1 MNDRLGKATKDHPVR
16 HHCNRDGGRC
26 VHVHHAV
33 DCFMRKKSKYKPKPV
48 LQNPLGFVLENI
60 TPITQHEDYL
70 LNLQLKNSS
79 AMERL
84 LKGKADKKDM
94 NTLIAMSNITEA
106 LQLMGFGAD
115 YKEVGIDGR
124 EALIGIIMRAV
135 KIQRFTPTGKEI
147 QSLNMLMEL
156 HDAQMDVITVKVMDE
171 AVNLAKKQ
179 IIQRQATVLPDVLL
193 EQ

>member
-1 MNDRLGKATKDHPVR
+1 
-16 HHCNRDGGRC
+16 
-26 VHVHHAV
+26 
-33 DCFMRKKSKYKPKPV
+33 MRKKSKYKPRQV

-84 LKGKADKKDM
+84 LKGKATKKDM

-106 LQLMGFGAD
+106 LQMMGFGTD
-115 YKEVGIDGR
+115 YKEVAVDGR

-135 KIQRFTPTGKEI
+135 KILRFTPTGKEI

-156 HDAQMDVITVKVMDE
+156 HDAQMDVITVKSMDE
-171 AVNLAKKQ
+171 AINLAKKQ
-179 IIQRQATVLPDVLL
+179 IILRRATVLPDVELT
-193 EQ
+193 

>member
-1 MNDRLGKATKDHPVR
+1 
-16 HHCNRDGGRC
+16 
-26 VHVHHAV
+26 
-33 DCFMRKKSKYKPKPV
+33 MRKKSKYKPRQV

-84 LKGKADKKDM
+84 LKGKATKKDL

-106 LQLMGFGAD
+106 LQIMGFGTE
-115 YKEVGIDGR
+115 YKEVAVDGR

-135 KIQRFTPTGKEI
+135 KILRFTPTGKEI

-156 HDAQMDVITVKVMDE
+156 HDAQMDVITVKSMDE
-171 AVNLAKKQ
+171 AINLAKKQ
-179 IIQRQATVLPDVLL
+179 IILRRATVLPDVELT
-193 EQ
+193 

>member
-1 MNDRLGKATKDHPVR
+1 
-16 HHCNRDGGRC
+16 
-26 VHVHHAV
+26 
-33 DCFMRKKSKYKPKPV
+33 MRKKSKYKPRQV

-70 LNLQLKNSS
+70 INLQLKNSS

-84 LKGKADKKDM
+84 LKGKATKKDM

-106 LQLMGFGAD
+106 LQMMGFGTE
-115 YKEVGIDGR
+115 YKEVAVDGR

-135 KIQRFTPTGKEI
+135 KILRFTPTGKEI

-156 HDAQMDVITVKVMDE
+156 HDAQMDVITVKSMDE
-171 AVNLAKKQ
+171 AINLAKKQ
-179 IIQRQATVLPDVLL
+179 IILRRATVLPDVELT
-193 EQ
+193 

>member
-1 MNDRLGKATKDHPVR
+1 
-16 HHCNRDGGRC
+16 
-26 VHVHHAV
+26 
-33 DCFMRKKSKYKPKPV
+33 MRKKSKYKPRQV

-84 LKGKADKKDM
+84 LKGKATKKDM

-106 LQLMGFGAD
+106 LQIMGFGTE
-115 YKEVGIDGR
+115 YKEVAVDGR

-135 KIQRFTPTGKEI
+135 KILRFTPTGKEI

-156 HDAQMDVITVKVMDE
+156 HDAQMDVITVKSMDE
-171 AVNLAKKQ
+171 AINLAKKQ
-179 IIQRQATVLPDVLL
+179 IILRRATVLPDVELT
-193 EQ
+193 

>member
-1 MNDRLGKATKDHPVR
+1 
-16 HHCNRDGGRC
+16 
-26 VHVHHAV
+26 
-33 DCFMRKKSKYKPKPV
+33 MRKKSKYKPRQV

-84 LKGKADKKDM
+84 LKGKATKKDM

-106 LQLMGFGAD
+106 LQIMGFGTE
-115 YKEVGIDGR
+115 YKEVGVDGR

-135 KIQRFTPTGKEI
+135 KILRFTPTGKEI

-156 HDAQMDVITVKVMDE
+156 HDAQMDVITVKSMDE
-171 AVNLAKKQ
+171 AINLAKKQ
-179 IIQRQATVLPDVLL
+179 IILRRATVLPDVELT
-193 EQ
+193 

>member
-1 MNDRLGKATKDHPVR
+1 M
-16 HHCNRDGGRC
+16 
-26 VHVHHAV
+26 AV
-33 DCFMRKKSKYKPKPV
+33 TVVRKKSKYKPKPV
-48 LQNPLGFVLENI
+48 LQNPLSFVLENI

-84 LKGKADKKDM
+84 LQGKANKKDM

-106 LQLMGFGAD
+106 LQLMGFGKE
-115 YKEVGIDGR
+115 YKEVGVDGR

-156 HDAQMDVITVKVMDE
+156 HDAQMDVITVKAMDE
-171 AVNLAKKQ
+171 AINLAKKQ
-179 IIQRQATVLPDVLL
+179 IIQRQATVLPDVVL

>member
-1 MNDRLGKATKDHPVR
+1 V
-16 HHCNRDGGRC
+16 
-26 VHVHHAV
+26 
-33 DCFMRKKSKYKPKPV
+33 RKKSKYKPRQV

-84 LKGKADKKDM
+84 LKGKATKKDM

-106 LQLMGFGAD
+106 LQMMGFGTE
-115 YKEVGIDGR
+115 YKEVAVDGR

-135 KIQRFTPTGKEI
+135 KILRFTPTGKEI

-156 HDAQMDVITVKVMDE
+156 HDAQMDVITVKSMDE
-171 AVNLAKKQ
+171 AINLAKKQ
-179 IIQRQATVLPDVLL
+179 IILRRATVLPDVELT
-193 EQ
+193 

>member
-1 MNDRLGKATKDHPVR
+1 V
-16 HHCNRDGGRC
+16 
-26 VHVHHAV
+26 
-33 DCFMRKKSKYKPKPV
+33 RKKSKYKPRQV

-70 LNLQLKNSS
+70 INLQLKNSS

-84 LKGKADKKDM
+84 LKGKANKQDM

-106 LQLMGFGAD
+106 LQMMGFGTE
-115 YKEVGIDGR
+115 YKEVGVEGR

-135 KIQRFTPTGKEI
+135 KILRFTPTGKEI

-156 HDAQMDVITVKVMDE
+156 HDPQMDVITVKSMDE
-171 AVNLAKKQ
+171 AINLAKKQ
-179 IIQRQATVLPDVLL
+179 IILRKATVLPDVELT
-193 EQ
+193 

>member
-1 MNDRLGKATKDHPVR
+1 V
-16 HHCNRDGGRC
+16 
-26 VHVHHAV
+26 
-33 DCFMRKKSKYKPKPV
+33 RKKSKYKPRQV

-70 LNLQLKNSS
+70 INLQLKNSS

-84 LKGKADKKDM
+84 LKGKANKQDM

-106 LQLMGFGAD
+106 LQMMGFGTE
-115 YKEVGIDGR
+115 YKEVGVEGR

-135 KIQRFTPTGKEI
+135 KILRFTPTGKEI

-156 HDAQMDVITVKVMDE
+156 HDAQMDVITVKSMDE
-171 AVNLAKKQ
+171 AINLAKKQ
-179 IIQRQATVLPDVLL
+179 IILRKATVLPDVELT
-193 EQ
+193 

>member
-1 MNDRLGKATKDHPVR
+1 V
-16 HHCNRDGGRC
+16 
-26 VHVHHAV
+26 
-33 DCFMRKKSKYKPKPV
+33 RKKSKYKPRQV

-84 LKGKADKKDM
+84 LKGKATKKDM

-106 LQLMGFGAD
+106 LQMMGFGTE
-115 YKEVGIDGR
+115 YKEVGVDGR

-135 KIQRFTPTGKEI
+135 KILRFTPTGKEI

-156 HDAQMDVITVKVMDE
+156 HDAQMDVITVKSMDE
-171 AVNLAKKQ
+171 AINLAKKQ
-179 IIQRQATVLPDVLL
+179 IILRRATVLPDVELT
-193 EQ
+193 

>member
-1 MNDRLGKATKDHPVR
+1 V
-16 HHCNRDGGRC
+16 
-26 VHVHHAV
+26 
-33 DCFMRKKSKYKPKPV
+33 RKKSKYKPRQV

-84 LKGKADKKDM
+84 LKGKATKKDM

-106 LQLMGFGAD
+106 LQIMGFGTE
-115 YKEVGIDGR
+115 YKEVGVDGR

-135 KIQRFTPTGKEI
+135 KILRFTPTGKEI

-156 HDAQMDVITVKVMDE
+156 HDAQMDVITVKSMDE
-171 AVNLAKKQ
+171 AINLAKKQ
-179 IIQRQATVLPDVLL
+179 IILRRATVLPDVELT
-193 EQ
+193 

>member
-1 MNDRLGKATKDHPVR
+1 MEITV
-16 HHCNRDGGRC
+16 
-26 VHVHHAV
+26 V
-33 DCFMRKKSKYKPKPV
+33 RKKSKYKPRQV

-84 LKGKADKKDM
+84 LKGKATKKDM

-106 LQLMGFGAD
+106 LQMMGFGTD
-115 YKEVGIDGR
+115 YKEVAVDGR

-135 KIQRFTPTGKEI
+135 KILRFTPTGKEI

-156 HDAQMDVITVKVMDE
+156 HDAQMDVITVKSMDE
-171 AVNLAKKQ
+171 AINLAKKQ
-179 IIQRQATVLPDVLL
+179 IILRRATVLPDVELT
-193 EQ
+193 

>member
-1 MNDRLGKATKDHPVR
+1 
-16 HHCNRDGGRC
+16 
-26 VHVHHAV
+26 
-33 DCFMRKKSKYKPKPV
+33 MRKKSKYKPRQV

-84 LKGKADKKDM
+84 LQGKATKKDM

-106 LQLMGFGAD
+106 LQMMGFGTD
-115 YKEVGIDGR
+115 YKEVAVDGR

-135 KIQRFTPTGKEI
+135 KILRFTPTGKEI

-156 HDAQMDVITVKVMDE
+156 HDAQMDVITVKSMDE
-171 AVNLAKKQ
+171 AINLAKKQ
-179 IIQRQATVLPDVLL
+179 IILRRATVLPDVELT
-193 EQ
+193 

>member
-1 MNDRLGKATKDHPVR
+1 MEVI
-16 HHCNRDGGRC
+16 
-26 VHVHHAV
+26 VV
-33 DCFMRKKSKYKPKPV
+33 RKKSKYKPRQV

-84 LKGKADKKDM
+84 LKGKATKKDL

-106 LQLMGFGAD
+106 LQIMGFGTE
-115 YKEVGIDGR
+115 YKEVAVDGR

-135 KIQRFTPTGKEI
+135 KILRFTPTGKEI

-156 HDAQMDVITVKVMDE
+156 HDAQMDVITVKSMDE
-171 AVNLAKKQ
+171 AINLAKKQ
-179 IIQRQATVLPDVLL
+179 IILRRATVLPDVELT
-193 EQ
+193 

>member
-1 MNDRLGKATKDHPVR
+1 MEVTV
-16 HHCNRDGGRC
+16 
-26 VHVHHAV
+26 V
-33 DCFMRKKSKYKPKPV
+33 RKKSKYKPRQV

-84 LKGKADKKDM
+84 LKGNATKKDM

-106 LQLMGFGAD
+106 LQMMGFGTE
-115 YKEVGIDGR
+115 YKEVGVDGR

-135 KIQRFTPTGKEI
+135 KILRFTPTGKEI

-156 HDAQMDVITVKVMDE
+156 HDAQMDVITVKSMDE
-171 AVNLAKKQ
+171 AINLAKKQ
-179 IIQRQATVLPDVLL
+179 IILRRATVLPDVELT
-193 EQ
+193 

>member
-1 MNDRLGKATKDHPVR
+1 MEVTV
-16 HHCNRDGGRC
+16 
-26 VHVHHAV
+26 V
-33 DCFMRKKSKYKPKPV
+33 RKKSKYKPRQV

-84 LKGKADKKDM
+84 LKGKATKKDM

-106 LQLMGFGAD
+106 LQMMGFGTE
-115 YKEVGIDGR
+115 YKEVAVDGR

-135 KIQRFTPTGKEI
+135 KILRFTPTGKEI

-156 HDAQMDVITVKVMDE
+156 HDAQMDVITVKSMDE
-171 AVNLAKKQ
+171 AINLAKKQ
-179 IIQRQATVLPDVLL
+179 IILRRATVLPDVELT
-193 EQ
+193 

>member
-1 MNDRLGKATKDHPVR
+1 M
-16 HHCNRDGGRC
+16 
-26 VHVHHAV
+26 AV
-33 DCFMRKKSKYKPKPV
+33 TVVRKKSKYKPRQV

-70 LNLQLKNSS
+70 INLQLKNSS

-84 LKGKADKKDM
+84 LKGKANKQDM

-106 LQLMGFGAD
+106 LQLMGFGTE
-115 YKEVGIDGR
+115 YKEVGVDGR

-135 KIQRFTPTGKEI
+135 KILRFTPTGKEI

-156 HDAQMDVITVKVMDE
+156 HDAQMDVITVKSMDE
-171 AVNLAKKQ
+171 AINLAKKQ
-179 IIQRQATVLPDVLL
+179 IILRKATVLPDVELT
-193 EQ
+193 

>member
-1 MNDRLGKATKDHPVR
+1 
-16 HHCNRDGGRC
+16 
-26 VHVHHAV
+26 
-33 DCFMRKKSKYKPKPV
+33 MRKKSKYKPRQV

-84 LKGKADKKDM
+84 LKGNATKKDM

-106 LQLMGFGAD
+106 LQMMGFGTE
-115 YKEVGIDGR
+115 YKEVGVDGR

-135 KIQRFTPTGKEI
+135 KILRFTPTGKEI

-156 HDAQMDVITVKVMDE
+156 HDAQMDVITVKSMDE
-171 AVNLAKKQ
+171 AINLAKKQ
-179 IIQRQATVLPDVLL
+179 IILRRATVLPDVELT
-193 EQ
+193 

>member
-1 MNDRLGKATKDHPVR
+1 V
-16 HHCNRDGGRC
+16 
-26 VHVHHAV
+26 
-33 DCFMRKKSKYKPKPV
+33 RKKSKYKPRQV

-84 LKGKADKKDM
+84 LQGKATKKDM

-106 LQLMGFGAD
+106 LQMMGFGTE
-115 YKEVGIDGR
+115 YKEVAVDGR

-135 KIQRFTPTGKEI
+135 KILRFTPTGKEI

-156 HDAQMDVITVKVMDE
+156 HDAQMDVITVKSMDE
-171 AVNLAKKQ
+171 AINLAKKQ
-179 IIQRQATVLPDVLL
+179 IILRRATVLPDVELT
-193 EQ
+193 

>member
-1 MNDRLGKATKDHPVR
+1 V
-16 HHCNRDGGRC
+16 
-26 VHVHHAV
+26 
-33 DCFMRKKSKYKPKPV
+33 RKKSKYKPRQV

-84 LKGKADKKDM
+84 LKGKATKKDL

-106 LQLMGFGAD
+106 LQIMGFGTE
-115 YKEVGIDGR
+115 YKEVAVDGR

-135 KIQRFTPTGKEI
+135 KILRFTPTGKEI

-156 HDAQMDVITVKVMDE
+156 HDAQMDVITVKSMDE
-171 AVNLAKKQ
+171 AINLAKKQ
-179 IIQRQATVLPDVLL
+179 IILRRATVLPDVELT
-193 EQ
+193 

>member
-1 MNDRLGKATKDHPVR
+1 
-16 HHCNRDGGRC
+16 
-26 VHVHHAV
+26 
-33 DCFMRKKSKYKPKPV
+33 MRKKSKYKPKPV

-106 LQLMGFGAD
+106 LQLMGFGTE

-135 KIQRFTPTGKEI
+135 KIRRFTPTGKEI

>member
-1 MNDRLGKATKDHPVR
+1 
-16 HHCNRDGGRC
+16 
-26 VHVHHAV
+26 
-33 DCFMRKKSKYKPKPV
+33 
-48 LQNPLGFVLENI
+48 
-60 TPITQHEDYL
+60 
-70 LNLQLKNSS
+70 
-79 AMERL
+79 MERL
-84 LKGKADKKDM
+84 LKGKANKKDM

-106 LQLMGFGAD
+106 LQLMGFGTD

>member
-1 MNDRLGKATKDHPVR
+1 
-16 HHCNRDGGRC
+16 
-26 VHVHHAV
+26 
-33 DCFMRKKSKYKPKPV
+33 MRKKSKYKPRQV

-70 LNLQLKNSS
+70 INLQLKNSS

-84 LKGKADKKDM
+84 LKGKATKKDM

-106 LQLMGFGAD
+106 LQMMGFGTE
-115 YKEVGIDGR
+115 YKEVGVDGR

-135 KIQRFTPTGKEI
+135 KILRFTPTGKEI

-156 HDAQMDVITVKVMDE
+156 HDAQMDVITVKSMDE
-171 AVNLAKKQ
+171 AINLAKKQ
-179 IIQRQATVLPDVLL
+179 IILRRATVLPDVELT
-193 EQ
+193 

>member
-1 MNDRLGKATKDHPVR
+1 
-16 HHCNRDGGRC
+16 
-26 VHVHHAV
+26 
-33 DCFMRKKSKYKPKPV
+33 MRKKSKYKPRQV

-70 LNLQLKNSS
+70 INLQLKNSS

-84 LKGKADKKDM
+84 LKGKANKQDM

-106 LQLMGFGAD
+106 LQMMGFGTE
-115 YKEVGIDGR
+115 YKEVGVEGR

-135 KIQRFTPTGKEI
+135 KILRFTPTGKEI

-156 HDAQMDVITVKVMDE
+156 HDAQMDVITVKSMDE
-171 AVNLAKKQ
+171 AINLAKKQ
-179 IIQRQATVLPDVLL
+179 IILRKATVLPDVELT
-193 EQ
+193 

>member
-1 MNDRLGKATKDHPVR
+1 
-16 HHCNRDGGRC
+16 
-26 VHVHHAV
+26 
-33 DCFMRKKSKYKPKPV
+33 MRKKSKYKPRQV

-84 LKGKADKKDM
+84 LKGKATKKDM

-106 LQLMGFGAD
+106 LQMMGFGTE
-115 YKEVGIDGR
+115 YKEVAVDGR

-135 KIQRFTPTGKEI
+135 KILRFTPTGKEI

-156 HDAQMDVITVKVMDE
+156 HDAQMDVITVKSMDE
-171 AVNLAKKQ
+171 AINLAKKQ
-179 IIQRQATVLPDVLL
+179 IILRRATVLPDVELT
-193 EQ
+193 

>member
-1 MNDRLGKATKDHPVR
+1 
-16 HHCNRDGGRC
+16 
-26 VHVHHAV
+26 
-33 DCFMRKKSKYKPKPV
+33 MRKKSKYKPRQV

-70 LNLQLKNSS
+70 INLQLKNSS

-84 LKGKADKKDM
+84 LKGKANKQDM

-106 LQLMGFGAD
+106 LQLMGFGTE
-115 YKEVGIDGR
+115 YKEVGVDGR

-135 KIQRFTPTGKEI
+135 KILRFTPTGKEI

-156 HDAQMDVITVKVMDE
+156 HDAQMDVITVKSMDE
-171 AVNLAKKQ
+171 AINLAKKQ
-179 IIQRQATVLPDVLL
+179 IILRKATVLPDVELT
-193 EQ
+193 